1 MSGPAKTPNEIKAR
15 RGTLKPSRAVVVQI
29 ANSLPRASEL
39 GVPDGL
45 GPIATEAWHRI
56 VQYAGAWI
64 AVSDRDSLTMLVKD
78 IELLANLEARV
89 SVDGPVLYTDK
100 GYAYAHPAMGMR
112 HSTEESIRKWMNHLG
127 LTPADR
133 AKLGIA
139 MVESQSKVDKYRER
153 LAAKAGHRA
162 G

>member
-1 MSGPAKTPNEIKAR
+1 MSGPTKTPNEIKAR

-45 GPIATEAWHRI
+45 GPIATEAWERI

-89 SVDGPVLYTDK
+89 GVDGPVLYTDK

>member
-29 ANSLPRASEL
+29 QNSLPRASEL

-45 GPIATEAWHRI
+45 GPIATEAWERI

-153 LAAKAGHRA
+153 LAAKAGHRV

>member
-45 GPIATEAWHRI
+45 GPIATEAWERI

-153 LAAKAGHRA
+153 LAAKGGHRA

>member
-29 ANSLPRASEL
+29 QNSLPRASEL

-45 GPIATEAWHRI
+45 GPIATEAWDRI